1 VLLEAIQ
8 WVQDSALATWIRES
22 SWALFALLILHTLTM
37 GFLIGTGLA
46 VDGRILGVAKRIP
59 LPAMGRALPV
69 MVWAL
74 GFAIVSGVLL
84 LIGYPAKALT
94 NPLFYAKLS
103 ILTVALL
110 ITRGFAR
117 RVFDPGLVEPPSWAK
132 GAAALSIL
140 LWLAGL
146 TAGKFL
152 EYTHKML
159 LVY

>member
-1 VLLEAIQ
+1 LEAIQ
-8 WVQDSALATWIRES
+8 WVQDSAFATWIRES
-22 SWALFALLILHTLTM
+22 SWAIFAFLIVHTLTM

-46 VDGRILGVAKRIP
+46 VDARMLGVARQVP
-59 LPAMGRALPV
+59 LPAMGRVLPV

-94 NPLFYAKLS
+94 NPLFYVKLS
-103 ILTVALL
+103 LLTVALL
-110 ITRGFAR
+110 ITRDLAK
-117 RVFDPGLVEPPSWAK
+117 RVFDPGLTEAPGWAR
-132 GAAALSIL
+132 GAAGLSIL
-140 LWLAGL
+140 LWLSGL

>member
-1 VLLEAIQ
+1 VETIR
-8 WVQDSALATWIRES
+8 WVQDAGFATWIRES
-22 SWALFALLILHTLTM
+22 SWALFALLIVHTLTM

-46 VDGRILGVAKRIP
+46 VDGRILGVARRIP
-59 LPAMGRALPV
+59 LPAMGRVLPV

-74 GFAIVSGVLL
+74 VFAILSGVLL

-94 NPLFYAKLS
+94 NPLFYVKLS
-103 ILTVALL
+103 LLTAALL
-110 ITRGFAR
+110 LTRAMAV
-117 RVFDPGLVEPPSWAK
+117 RVFDRGLTEAPGWAK
-132 GAAALSIL
+132 GAAALSIM
-140 LWLAGL
+140 LWLTGL

>member
-1 VLLEAIQ
+1 LETIQ
-8 WVQDSALATWIRES
+8 WVQDSAFATWIRES
-22 SWALFALLILHTLTM
+22 AWALFALLIVHTLTM
-37 GFLIGTGLA
+37 GFLIGTGLV
-46 VDGRILGVAKRIP
+46 VDGRILGVARRIP
-59 LPAMGRALPV
+59 LPAMGRVLPV

-74 GFAIVSGVLL
+74 VFAIGSGVLL

-94 NPLFYAKLS
+94 NPLFYVKLS

-110 ITRGFAR
+110 ITRSFAIR
-117 RVFDPGLVEPPSWAK
+117 IFDRGLTVAPGWAK